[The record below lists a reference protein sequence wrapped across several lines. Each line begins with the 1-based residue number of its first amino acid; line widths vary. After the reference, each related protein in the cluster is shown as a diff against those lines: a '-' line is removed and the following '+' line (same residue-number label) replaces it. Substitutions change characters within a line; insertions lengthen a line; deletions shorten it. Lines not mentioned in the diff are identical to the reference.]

1 MPSRRQSDADKKV
14 MEQPTARESYG
25 RKEVLLR

>member
-14 MEQPTARESYG
+14 MEQPTAEKVG